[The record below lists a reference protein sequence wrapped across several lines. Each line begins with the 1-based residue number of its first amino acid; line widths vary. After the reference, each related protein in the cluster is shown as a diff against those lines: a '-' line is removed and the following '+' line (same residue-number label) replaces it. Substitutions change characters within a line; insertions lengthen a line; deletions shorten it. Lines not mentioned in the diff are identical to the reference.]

1 MLLKELVVGLG
12 AKNIV
17 FDVPTIPSFDRE
29 FLKNLKVN
37 SFLVKN
43 HIFTFL
49 FGQNSF
55 FSP

>member
-29 FLKNLKVN
+29 CLKNLKVN

-49 FGQNSF
+49 FG
-55 FSP
+55 